1 MEKAFTL
8 REPCLFNLKFPNS
21 GLLKGFI
28 FYEQSGLGELL
39 NAKNMYDSNYH
50 SLALDLRP
58 ICRVCSS
65 IYLKNNKAVHL
76 TTLYY

>member
-1 MEKAFTL
+1 MFV
-8 REPCLFNLKFPNS
+8 
-21 GLLKGFI
+21 